1 MSNTASRL
9 RSPEPSDRVPPDR
22 IPSDRITETRH
33 VSPPARRTL
42 GFLLRDSS
50 RLLRRRFVHHA
61 RKAGLP
67 LNRSEASLLWQVFH
81 EPGINQAGIASLLDI
96 ETISVVR
103 LVDRLERAGLLK
115 RHASATD
122 RRVWTLWLTTAGN
135 AAAARI
141 RDINEIVRSEALAD
155 IPIEERQHL
164 LDLLLT
170 IQMNLANAADPAAPT
185 PV

>member
-1 MSNTASRL
+1 MGDT
-9 RSPEPSDRVPPDR
+9 PRVPPQ
-22 IPSDRITETRH
+22 
-33 VSPPARRTL
+33 ARRTL
-42 GFLLRDSS
+42 GFLLRESS
-50 RLLRRRFVHHA
+50 RLMRRRFVHHA

-103 LVDRLERAGLLK
+103 LVDRLERAGLLE
-115 RHASATD
+115 RQASATD
-122 RRVWTLWLTTAGN
+122 RRVWTLWLTTAGK

-164 LDLLLT
+164 LNLLLT
-170 IQMNLANAADPAAPT
+170 IQKNLANAVDPAAQRPL
-185 PV
+185 

>member
-1 MSNTASRL
+1 MTNTAPRL
-9 RSPEPSDRVPPDR
+9 HSAERSDRTPPDR
-22 IPSDRITETRH
+22 VSATPH
-33 VSPPARRTL
+33 VPPQTRRTL
-42 GFLLRDSS
+42 GFLLGESS

-67 LNRSEASLLWQVFH
+67 LNRSEASLLWQVFN
-81 EPGINQAGIASLLDI
+81 EPGINQAGVASLLDI

-103 LVDRLERAGLLK
+103 LVDRLERAGLLE

-122 RRVWTLWLTTAGN
+122 RRVWTLWLTAAGK

-141 RDINEIVRSEALAD
+141 RDINEIVRGEALAD
-155 IPIEERQHL
+155 IPVIERQHL

-170 IQMNLANAADPAAPT
+170 IQMNLANAADPAART
-185 PV
+185 PA